1 MDADVC
7 CKKVA
12 CPHFVHKKGNEMKK
26 DKKAVVLLSGGL
38 DSSTCL
44 YKAIEDGYV
53 PYALCFDYGQ
63 RHLKEVEWSRRIA
76 EKAGAIF
83 KKIKIDLRQ
92 IGGSALTD
100 NIEVPTGREIKEI
113 ARDIPPTYVPARNTI
128 FLSVALSFS
137 EVIDAEAI
145 YMGANMIDNPGY
157 PDTTP
162 RYIETY
168 QKLINVALKKTV
180 KGGKIEIKTPL
191 IRMTKKEIVQEAV
204 RLMVPLELTWSCY
217 QGEEEPCGQCDA
229 CRLRAKGFREAGLT
243 DSLCQ
248 KSDSDVHA

>member
-1 MDADVC
+1 
-7 CKKVA
+7 
-12 CPHFVHKKGNEMKK
+12 MKE

-63 RHLKEVEWSRRIA
+63 RHFKEVECSRRIA

-100 NIEVPTGREIKEI
+100 NIEVPMGREIEEI
-113 ARDIPPTYVPARNTI
+113 VSDIPPTYVPARNTI
-128 FLSVALSFS
+128 FLSIALSFA
-137 EVIDAEAI
+137 EVIDADAI
-145 YMGANMIDNPGY
+145 YIGANMIDNPGY

-168 QKLINVALKKTV
+168 QNLINVAIKKTV

-204 RLMVPLELTWSCY
+204 RLKVPLELTWSCY
-217 QGEEEPCGQCDA
+217 QGKEEPCGQCDA
-229 CRLRAKGFREAGLT
+229 CRLRAKGFQEAGLI
-243 DSLCQ
+243 DSSYQ

>member
-1 MDADVC
+1 MG
-7 CKKVA
+7 K
-12 CPHFVHKKGNEMKK
+12 NEKRQ
-26 DKKAVVLLSGGL
+26 KAVVLLSGGL

-63 RHLKEVEWSRRIA
+63 RHLKEVESSRRIA

-100 NIEVPTGREIKEI
+100 SIEVPVGREIEEM
-113 ARDIPPTYVPARNTI
+113 AGDVPPTYVPARNTI
-128 FLSVALSFS
+128 FLSVALSFA
-137 EVIDAEAI
+137 EVIDAAAI
-145 YMGANMIDNPGY
+145 YIGANMIDNPGY

-162 RYIETY
+162 GYIETY
-168 QKLINVALKKTV
+168 QNLINVAIKKTV
-180 KGGKIEIKTPL
+180 KGGKIEIKAPL

-204 RLMVPLELTWSCY
+204 RLRVPLELTWSCY
-217 QGEEEPCGQCDA
+217 QGKEQPCGKCDA
-229 CRLRAKGFREAGLT
+229 CRLRAKGFKEAGLV
-243 DSLCQ
+243 DSLYQ
-248 KSDSDVHA
+248 EHNKI

>member
-1 MDADVC
+1 MEE
-7 CKKVA
+7 
-12 CPHFVHKKGNEMKK
+12 N
-26 DKKAVVLLSGGL
+26 KKAVVLLSGGL
-38 DSSTCL
+38 DSSICL

-63 RHLKEVEWSRRIA
+63 RHVKEVECSRRIA

-100 NIEVPTGREIKEI
+100 DIEVPMGRKMEEI

-128 FLSVALSFS
+128 FLSVALSFA
-137 EVIDAEAI
+137 EVVDAETI

-157 PDTTP
+157 PDTTAI
-162 RYIETY
+162 YIKAY
-168 QKLINVALKKTV
+168 QELINVAIKKTI

-191 IRMTKKEIVQEAV
+191 IRMTKKEIVEEAV
-204 RLMVPLELTWSCY
+204 RLKVPLELTWSCY
-217 QGEEEPCGQCDA
+217 LGEEEPCGQCDA
-229 CRLRAKGFREAGLT
+229 CRLRAKGFQEAGLT
-243 DSLCQ
+243 DSLCH
-248 KSDSDVHA
+248 KSGSDV

>member
-1 MDADVC
+1 
-7 CKKVA
+7 
-12 CPHFVHKKGNEMKK
+12 MKE

-63 RHLKEVEWSRRIA
+63 RHLKEVESSRRIA

-100 NIEVPTGREIKEI
+100 NIEVPIGREIEEI

-191 IRMTKKEIVQEAV
+191 IRMSKKEIIQEAV
-204 RLMVPLELTWSCY
+204 RLKVPLALTWSCY
-217 QGEEEPCGQCDA
+217 QGKEEPCGECDA

-248 KSDSDVHA
+248 KSDSDV

>member
-1 MDADVC
+1 M
-7 CKKVA
+7 
-12 CPHFVHKKGNEMKK
+12 ERMKE

-63 RHLKEVEWSRRIA
+63 RHLKEVESSRRIA

-100 NIEVPTGREIKEI
+100 NIEVPMGREIEEI
-113 ARDIPPTYVPARNTI
+113 GRDIPTTYVPGRNTI
-128 FLSVALSFS
+128 FLSVALSFA
-137 EVIDAEAI
+137 EVVDAEAI
-145 YMGANMIDNPGY
+145 YVGANMIDNPGY

-162 RYIETY
+162 RYIKAY
-168 QKLINVALKKTV
+168 QELINIAVKKTV

-204 RLMVPLELTWSCY
+204 RLKVPLGLTWSCY

-229 CRLRAKGFREAGLT
+229 CRLRAKGFQEAGIIRFR
-243 DSLCQ
+243 
-248 KSDSDVHA
+248 

>member
-1 MDADVC
+1 M
-7 CKKVA
+7 
-12 CPHFVHKKGNEMKK
+12 ETMKE

-63 RHLKEVEWSRRIA
+63 RHLKEVESSRIIA

-100 NIEVPTGREIKEI
+100 NIEIPMGREIEEI
-113 ARDIPPTYVPARNTI
+113 VNDVPPTYVPARNTI
-128 FLSVALSFS
+128 FLSVALSFA
-137 EVIDAEAI
+137 EVIDADAI
-145 YMGANMIDNPGY
+145 YMGANVIDNPGY

-162 RYIETY
+162 TYIETY
-168 QKLINVALKKTV
+168 QELINVAVKKTV

-204 RLMVPLELTWSCY
+204 RLKVPLELTWSCY
-217 QGEEEPCGQCDA
+217 YGKEEPCGQCDA
-229 CRLRAKGFREAGLT
+229 CRLRAKGFQEAGLT
-243 DSLCQ
+243 DSLYQ
-248 KSDSDVHA
+248 KYNKI

>member
-1 MDADVC
+1 MEE
-7 CKKVA
+7 
-12 CPHFVHKKGNEMKK
+12 N
-26 DKKAVVLLSGGL
+26 KKAVVLLSGGL

-53 PYALCFDYGQ
+53 PYALCFDYRQ
-63 RHLKEVEWSRRIA
+63 RHVKEVECSRRIA

-83 KKIKIDLRQ
+83 KKIKIDLTQ

-100 NIEVPTGREIKEI
+100 DNIEVPMGREMEEI

-128 FLSVALSFS
+128 FLSVALSVA

-162 RYIETY
+162 RYIRAY
-168 QKLINVALKKTV
+168 QELVNVAVKKTIR
-180 KGGKIEIKTPL
+180 GGKIEIKTPL

-204 RLMVPLELTWSCY
+204 RLKVPLELTWSCY
-217 QGEEEPCGQCDA
+217 LGEEEPCGQCDA
-229 CRLRAKGFREAGLT
+229 CRLRAKGFQEAGLT
-243 DSLCQ
+243 DSLCR
-248 KSDSDVHA
+248 KSSSDV